1 MSLTLPTQKT
11 FSFLQNT
18 TTLFKNHFSTITTK
32 QLEELKKIT
41 AEEASKF
48 TNYNFREYFKERTND
63 MFDEFLNND
72 EKSEEQVTQFY
83 DDRLSEYEMIKRQAL
98 IGKLYPEQKFV
109 TEN

>member
-11 FSFLQNT
+11 FSYIQNT
-18 TTLFKNHFSTITTK
+18 TTLLKNHFSKITTK
-32 QLEELKKIT
+32 QLKELKKKT

-48 TNYNFREYFKERTND
+48 TNYNFREYFKERSNE
-63 MFDEFLNND
+63 MFDEFLSTN
-72 EKSEEQVTQFY
+72 EASVEQLTQFY
-83 DDRLSEYEMIKRQAL
+83 DDRLTEYEMIKRQAL